1 MFDPFTDDLGS
12 IFFGT
17 QHYMSARNVVS
28 ALPLQWVLTQ
38 GTCPFYLRRKAHVQ
52 GFSRPAFFSCPFR
65 NMLIAFWAKCRSVN
79 CGAELLG
86 GVSFWEDHICGAW
99 DNAEV
104 YTSTGDWE

>member
-1 MFDPFTDDLGS
+1 MIWVL
-12 IFFGT
+12 FFFWT

-28 ALPLQWVLTQ
+28 AFPLQWVLTQ

-65 NMLIAFWAKCRSVN
+65 NLLIAFWAKCRSVN
-79 CGAELLG
+79 CGAELLD